1 MAAKGGHQSQRETW
15 ATYYASPE
23 IVARFEGV
31 VDALKTEAEVA
42 ATPDKVP
49 EITGQVLAK
58 LTHNIQIAQENVYGR
73 EGSESGKGV
82 KLPAEVF
89 AVPDSGVSEQSAL
102 YTALSAGV
110 EYATAHGMEADAGQA
125 TSGAAAR
132 ELVEAVRTK
141 LADQRQLP
149 SIRVFISSGVGSD
162 GRTAL
167 AATVEALGGS
177 VVETEQEAT
186 HVVDDSTARSGTD
199 EEWFRTLEQRD
210 GRVLVHWWYT
220 PDSYDAWMAAEAPY
234 TAEAEAAEH
243 EGVWR
248 VSRQWVEDSA
258 QFHEWLNAEDYETGE
273 PKRRAYA
280 DGERLR
286 ADGESESLREGVH
299 AQRTQEGPGRRR
311 AEMEPVANG
320 DVANVDTD
328 AQLQREENAR
338 RLLVEQTQEIVVP
351 SYAAWFKLGEV
362 HENERRALPEFFNG
376 RNMSKTPTVYME
388 YRNFMVNSYR
398 LNPAEYLTVTACRR
412 NLAGDVCAIMRVH
425 AFLEQWGLINYQ
437 ADADSKPSAI
447 GPPFTGHFRVSADT
461 PRGLVPFQP
470 SVTAPQMAAPRQQ
483 RPPPPPS
490 PDRLATRNDVY
501 DSPSASARPAA
512 EPDTTTRDVF
522 CHTCGVNCTPAY
534 YHCVKAL
541 RQRID
546 LCAPCYADGRFPGSL
561 SSADFIKITDT
572 AAQPNDDWSDQETLL
587 LLEAIEMYDDDW
599 NRIAEHVGTR
609 DREECV
615 LHFLKLPIV
624 DPYEVAPLR
633 TDPAAQS
640 AVVPFSRADN
650 PVMSVVA
657 FLAANVNPGV
667 AAAAAKAA
675 LAELTKP
682 KEAPSENEA
691 AEHKEGSPEKE
702 APKEGSENLT
712 KDEAKMEVDD
722 DAADKP
728 ASADNPAS
736 RQQSPDGTKP
746 AEAGVSAAERSELP
760 PESEL
765 AYASSVALGAA
776 AAKAARLAQ
785 YEERQLE
792 SMVHR
797 AVELQ
802 MSKLELKMRQ
812 FEEMEA
818 ALEQER
824 KDLARQ
830 RQQLVEE
837 CWALKKKMNLFESGA
852 AGRAA
857 TANGTSTFKA
867 NDNTQVTR
875 PPTAQPKPSAS
886 DTAAAVSNEVASAV
900 PVASTAAAAAAVA
913 AAAAA
918 AAATSSTESPAVAGE
933 PSDSGAMDIDDSS
946 QA

>member
-1 MAAKGGHQSQRETW
+1 MVAKGGHQSQRETW

-23 IVARFEGV
+23 IAARFEGV

-42 ATPDKVP
+42 VSPDKVP

-58 LTHNIQIAQENVYGR
+58 LTHNMQIAQEKVYGR

-82 KLPAEVF
+82 KVPAEVF
-89 AVPDSGVSEQSAL
+89 TVPDGGVNEQSAL
-102 YTALSAGV
+102 YTALSAGI
-110 EYATAHGMEADAGQA
+110 EYVTAHGMEADAEQA
-125 TSGAAAR
+125 TSGSAAR

-141 LADQRQLP
+141 LIDRQQLP
-149 SIRVFISSGVGSD
+149 AVRVFISSDVDSD
-162 GRTAL
+162 GRAAL

-177 VVETEQEAT
+177 VVEAEQEAT
-186 HVVDDSTARSGTD
+186 HVVDGSTARSGTE

-234 TAEAEAAEH
+234 TAEAEAGEH

-273 PKRRAYA
+273 PKRRAHT

-286 ADGESESLREGVH
+286 ADGESEGLREGVH

-351 SYAAWFKLGEV
+351 SYAAWFRLGDV

-398 LNPAEYLTVTACRR
+398 LSPAEYLTVTACRR

-470 SVTAPQMAAPRQQ
+470 SVTAPQLAAPRQQ
-483 RPPPPPS
+483 RSPLPPS
-490 PDRLATRNDVY
+490 PDRLAARNDVY
-501 DSPSASARPAA
+501 DAPSVSARPAA

-546 LCAPCYADGRFPGSL
+546 L
-561 SSADFIKITDT
+561 
-572 AAQPNDDWSDQETLL
+572 
-587 LLEAIEMYDDDW
+587 
-599 NRIAEHVGTR
+599 
-609 DREECV
+609 
-615 LHFLKLPIV
+615 
-624 DPYEVAPLR
+624 
-633 TDPAAQS
+633 
-640 AVVPFSRADN
+640 
-650 PVMSVVA
+650 
-657 FLAANVNPGV
+657 
-667 AAAAAKAA
+667 
-675 LAELTKP
+675 
-682 KEAPSENEA
+682 
-691 AEHKEGSPEKE
+691 
-702 APKEGSENLT
+702 
-712 KDEAKMEVDD
+712 
-722 DAADKP
+722 
-728 ASADNPAS
+728 
-736 RQQSPDGTKP
+736 
-746 AEAGVSAAERSELP
+746 
-760 PESEL
+760 
-765 AYASSVALGAA
+765 
-776 AAKAARLAQ
+776 
-785 YEERQLE
+785 
-792 SMVHR
+792 
-797 AVELQ
+797 
-802 MSKLELKMRQ
+802 
-812 FEEMEA
+812 
-818 ALEQER
+818 
-824 KDLARQ
+824 
-830 RQQLVEE
+830 
-837 CWALKKKMNLFESGA
+837 
-852 AGRAA
+852 
-857 TANGTSTFKA
+857 
-867 NDNTQVTR
+867 
-875 PPTAQPKPSAS
+875 
-886 DTAAAVSNEVASAV
+886 
-900 PVASTAAAAAAVA
+900 
-913 AAAAA
+913 
-918 AAATSSTESPAVAGE
+918 
-933 PSDSGAMDIDDSS
+933 
-946 QA
+946 